1 MSHDTMLTSDVCPQP
16 HQVAWRWR
24 RAVGDERNDY
34 FQFGTPESLAVG
46 GGGHFAIFLQ
56 VCASIDGVY
65 FTLHS
70 YMCHAFCAG
79 GAMIIKCTASN
90 LQQYVLQLQEDLLRG
105 SSGISA
111 TFGNPCLAGSTE
123 FAVGKL
129 EVWAVLPT

>member
-1 MSHDTMLTSDVCPQP
+1 
-16 HQVAWRWR
+16 
-24 RAVGDERNDY
+24 VGDERNDY

-46 GGGHFAIFLQ
+46 GGGHFAIF
-56 VCASIDGVY
+56 
-65 FTLHS
+65 
-70 YMCHAFCAG
+70 
-79 GAMIIKCTASN
+79 
-90 LQQYVLQLQEDLLRG
+90 LQEDLLRG